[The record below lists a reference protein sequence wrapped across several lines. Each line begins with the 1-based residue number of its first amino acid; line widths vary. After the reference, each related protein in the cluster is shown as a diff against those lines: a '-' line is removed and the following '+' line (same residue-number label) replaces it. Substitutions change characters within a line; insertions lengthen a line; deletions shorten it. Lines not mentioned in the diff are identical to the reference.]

1 VIMRDIAR
9 SFWVGLGDRVIIVG
23 YSQSGRIATI
33 AKRDFIENY
42 DPADPDA
49 TPNGGILQ
57 RYKFFGTIRRSSDAK
72 TVSAQADTT
81 PTSVPEPKEPNRP
94 KVRGPIEFDAQ
105 KTPTESPSAPSGEPS
120 ATSETSAT
128 ETNSK
133 TASDSTNSPGSE
145 NKDAA

>member
-1 VIMRDIAR
+1 
-9 SFWVGLGDRVIIVG
+9 VIIVG

-49 TPNGGILQ
+49 TPIGGFVMFIQ
-57 RYKFFGTIRRSSDAK
+57 PPAS
-72 TVSAQADTT
+72 
-81 PTSVPEPKEPNRP
+81 PTASVPEPKEPDPP
-94 KVRGPIEFDAQ
+94 KVRGPIEFDSQ
-105 KTPTESPSAPSGEPS
+105 KTPKESPSAPSGEPS

-133 TASDSTNSPGSE
+133 TASDSTNSPGSRTRTPP
-145 NKDAA
+145 NGSPGGQQ